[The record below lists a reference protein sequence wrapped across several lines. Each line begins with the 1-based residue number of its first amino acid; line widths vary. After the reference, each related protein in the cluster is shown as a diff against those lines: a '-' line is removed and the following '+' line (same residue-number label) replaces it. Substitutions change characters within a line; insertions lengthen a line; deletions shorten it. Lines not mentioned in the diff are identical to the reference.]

1 MPTRRILPPY
11 RGVGTTTPY
20 YQTPGD
26 MCPPEAMRNARCFV
40 PTDDRPQ
47 IGQRPGLRKRF
58 NTLLGN
64 GAKVQ
69 AMDTVARVPVVTGYV
84 LGECTDLVGNWESKT
99 AGSLLGQVWLL
110 RKNLAMYREW
120 YENVGASNATYG
132 DTATTN
138 PSTQAVNAVCV
149 TPAGDRVI
157 FASNYVDGSGVLVSR
172 ITCIRTNDAAFVWSH
187 KITRS
192 GAAFVNALAADN
204 NFVYVATNNYVRVIQ
219 VSNGFSPPRQEHDLN
234 RWASEVVDVK
244 VSADGQ
250 HLYALFVGTDQGY
263 TLPAPSSI
271 AVTSGQYSQHF
282 FSGVMKFA
290 IDATDALPLSI
301 TAYGPVRAETTNP
314 NNALYGGGRSF
325 NRFSIVFDAIPNDG
339 IPRGCIPTAMAVTP
353 DNGIV
358 VTHTNRGWGYN
369 STATPTGYAMNN
381 VTLFDETGN
390 IIWRANTHPEY
401 SSIGDGSAINDIVEW
416 NSGSA
421 SIVPLTSTGQPF
433 ALLNAVA
440 AAANGDI
447 YVGGRRS
454 GGSGSEATVF
464 RLAADDGRT
473 LARFDT
479 GHNSSSGQT
488 VRSMAMD
495 PLDGSVFVG
504 GDRSSS
510 WTGASSRPAHLWKLS
525 PADLAVLGF
534 FDLAASGKSALGV
547 AVDRNGQI
555 AYVTDK
561 V

>member
-1 MPTRRILPPY
+1 MPTSKILPPY

-20 YQTPGD
+20 YGTPGD
-26 MCPPEAMRNARCFV
+26 MCPPASMRNVRCFV
-40 PTDDRPQ
+40 PSDDRPQ
-47 IGQRPGLRKRF
+47 IGQRPGMRKRF
-58 NTLLGN
+58 AARMGN
-64 GAKVQ
+64 GAAVQ
-69 AMDTVARVPVVTGYV
+69 AMRTVARVPVVTGYV

-120 YENVGASNATYG
+120 YENVGASNAVYG

-149 TPAGDRVI
+149 TPAGDKVI

-172 ITCIRTNDAAFVWSH
+172 ITAIRTNDASLIWSY
-187 KITRS
+187 KLTRA
-192 GAAFVNALAADN
+192 GAAYVNALATDGT
-204 NFVYVATNNYVRVIQ
+204 FVYIATNRNIRVLQ
-219 VSNGFSPPRQEHDLN
+219 ANNGTFRQEHDLN
-234 RWASEVVDVK
+234 RWASDAVDVK
-244 VSADGQ
+244 VSADGL
-250 HLYALFVGTDQGY
+250 HVYVLFVGTDQGY

-271 AVTSGQYSQHF
+271 AVTAGKYSQHF
-282 FSGVMKFA
+282 FSGVMKFE
-290 IDATDALPLSI
+290 IDATNALPLSI

-325 NRFSIVFDAIPNDG
+325 NRFSIVFDAIPSDG

-369 STATPTGYAMNN
+369 SSATPTGYAMNN
-381 VTLFDETGN
+381 VTLFDENGD

-401 SSIGDGSAINDIVEW
+401 ASIGDGSAINDIVEW
-416 NSGSA
+416 DGANIVALTA
-421 SIVPLTSTGQPF
+421 SGQPF

-447 YVGGRRS
+447 FVGGRRS

-464 RLAADDGRT
+464 RLAADDGRV

-479 GHNSSSGQT
+479 GHNSASGQT
-488 VRSMAMD
+488 VRGMAMD
-495 PLDGSVFVG
+495 PLDGSVFVA

-510 WTGASSRPAHLWKLS
+510 WTGASSRPAHLWKLGAS
-525 PADLAVLGF
+525 DLAVAGF